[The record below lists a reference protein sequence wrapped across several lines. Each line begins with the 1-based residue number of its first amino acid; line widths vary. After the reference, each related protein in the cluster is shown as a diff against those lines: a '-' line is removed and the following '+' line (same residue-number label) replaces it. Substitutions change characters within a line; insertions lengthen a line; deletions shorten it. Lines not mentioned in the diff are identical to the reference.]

1 MNLKRITG
9 LTLCMALLLTGCGSN
24 KSSKLQT
31 TNSVDKVLEEQINA
45 DTETTG
51 IDSDGITDEDENSTI
66 PLTGNTL
73 NDEDADTI
81 NVASENAD
89 SSVDIDLTVMNSD
102 MVYSTVYQ
110 FMVDPDSYIGKT
122 VKMEGQYYATWY
134 EPTSQY
140 YHYVIIAD
148 AAACCS
154 QGLEFIWEDG
164 SHIYPDDYPADDTNV
179 CVTGTFETYYE
190 TEDGTEYLY
199 CRLSNATMEV
209 LD

>member
-1 MNLKRITG
+1 MNLKKLSG
-9 LTLCMALLLTGCGSN
+9 LTLCMVLLLTGCGSN
-24 KSSKLQT
+24 NSSKLQT

-45 DTETTG
+45 DTETTEEETEG
-51 IDSDGITDEDENSTI
+51 IADEEVISPDGSA
-66 PLTGNTL
+66 L
-73 NDEDADTI
+73 NNEDAEAI
-81 NVASENAD
+81 NIASENAD
-89 SSVDIDLTVMNSD
+89 DSVDIDLTAMNSD

-140 YHYVIIAD
+140 YHYVVIAD

-154 QGLEFIWEDG
+154 QGLEFVWEDG
-164 SHIYPDDYPADDTNV
+164 SHSYPEDYPSDETTV
-179 CVTGTFETYYE
+179 SVIGTFETYYE

-199 CRLSNATMEV
+199 CRLNNATMEV
-209 LD
+209 LN